1 MLVTSFRNGVR
12 LVKARDFQNLMGR
25 TARAGIYTEGSI
37 IITDCNIYDNRM
49 KRKNGGM
56 YFWND
61 CMKLFDTKYAEPCGS
76 SILSLVQDF
85 KVDYDKTVNGEEFV
99 SKVIEHLDESN
110 FLFDYA
116 KKLEKAYIKINP
128 DRKQNTIM
136 QEILLRQDIMGQ
148 STGNR
153 HRLSNRTERDR

>member
-1 MLVTSFRNGVR
+1 
-12 LVKARDFQNLMGR
+12 MGR

-85 KVDYDKTVNGEEFV
+85 KVDYDKTVNGEKFV
-99 SKVIEHLDESN
+99 SKVIEHLDESS

-116 KKLEKAYIKINP
+116 KKLEKAYIKQIQIETKY
-128 DRKQNTIM
+128 DHAG
-136 QEILLRQDIMGQ
+136 DIIE
-148 STGNR
+148 TGYYISYRELSLFSMFYRNSSY
-153 HRLSNRTERDR
+153 RL